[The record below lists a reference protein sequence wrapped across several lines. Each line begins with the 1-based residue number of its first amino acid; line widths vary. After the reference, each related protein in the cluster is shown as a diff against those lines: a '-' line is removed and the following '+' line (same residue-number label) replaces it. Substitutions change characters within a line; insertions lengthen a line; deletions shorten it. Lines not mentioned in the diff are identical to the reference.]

1 MRNSNNKIPKDLLLK
16 SDWEVTQV
24 QQIKQKEID
33 RAVLAA
39 RENERAKIGQEI
51 QENLNQVLVAAL
63 LYIELAKTDD
73 ETRDICLEKSSA
85 FISIVIKELAIMS
98 RTLQFKDIDIRR
110 TTKKARKGL

>member
-1 MRNSNNKIPKDLLLK
+1 MRNSNNKIPENLLLK
-16 SDWEVTQV
+16 SDWKVTQA
-24 QQIKQKEID
+24 QQIKQNKID

-63 LYIELAKTDD
+63 LYIELAKND
-73 ETRDICLEKSSA
+73 EEILDICLEKSSA

-98 RTLQFKDIDIRR
+98 RTLQFKDLDMRPIL
-110 TTKKARKGL
+110 KKPRKGL